1 MGLGETGDWAGATQ
15 RIVKMIQGGDDPL
28 EGALPEGYGSQRL
41 LEAFAR
47 EFEAENGME
56 LGMAFPTMLAGFSGA
71 CQGAFLAPMVKNVQP
86 SLALKWTSL
95 VIQFIGVAEAGQQK
109 STLLNEVMDP
119 LKRALDRGP
128 AAEHRRSL
136 VEKLRKE
143 AMDGFGSTGLKVDGD
158 TAAWEKVY
166 NGGLCPSSITDQGT
180 PEGIRNNIVRHGGH
194 RVILTAEPDVLAE
207 ISQYQNR
214 GAGGSIGLFLRGW
227 NQEDLAVDRA
237 GTDALYVREPSLPY
251 VIMLQP
257 DSFQKHTG
265 GNGQGDDDFIDRGLF
280 SRSWLWKSERV
291 PISDLGD
298 GAETDWALD
307 DLDLSGLDLGAT
319 ETGPLW
325 NMRGV
330 LAERMEAVA
339 LRSNPYRVAK
349 GLEQAWREHKVLW
362 MPRPEDVVRE
372 KLEFDGLAGVKEG
385 WRVQLMRARIRQAVA
400 EADAVTRGVATL
412 LDPMAVRFTD
422 HVMRIAAVLT
432 LASDPDAKT
441 VDTGHVE
448 DVATR
453 LMPWLWAGW
462 LRVMRERLEASAA
475 LAVEESVLK
484 NPKGMDLSAGGVILR
499 SLAKLTESDAPKA
512 MGGFLPMEI
521 FQKARRAMRSSKK
534 PSAWITEHLHK
545 ELAEVVKEGLVQE
558 VGAAAD
564 AAGKVTKRYRLA
576 PGVYEKINNSGQ

>member
-1 MGLGETGDWAGATQ
+1 MGLGETGDWSGAVG
-15 RIVKMIQGGDDPL
+15 RIVKMINGEDDPL

-41 LEAFAR
+41 LEAFSR

-71 CQGAFLAPMVKNVQP
+71 AQGAFLAPMVKDVKP
-86 SLALKWTSL
+86 ALSVLWTS
-95 VIQFIGVAEAGQQK
+95 VVVQFIGVAEAGQQK
-109 STLLNEVMDP
+109 STLLKEVMEP
-119 LKRALDRGP
+119 LKAALDRGEG
-128 AAEHRRSL
+128 AEHRRKL
-136 VEKLRKE
+136 VEAWRKE
-143 AMDGFGSTGLKVDGD
+143 AQDAFGSTGLKVDGD

-207 ISQYQNR
+207 VNQYQNR

-237 GTDALYVREPSLPY
+237 STDALYVREPSLPY

-280 SRSWLWKSERV
+280 SRSWLWKAERV
-291 PISDLGD
+291 PVSDLGE
-298 GAETDWALD
+298 GEPDWALD
-307 DLDLSGLDLGAT
+307 DLDLSGLDLGAA
-319 ETGPLW
+319 ETGMLW
-325 NMRGV
+325 NLRGV
-330 LAERMEAVA
+330 LAERMARVA
-339 LRSNPYRVAK
+339 LRSNAYRVSK

-362 MPRPEDVVRE
+362 MPRPKDVLRE
-372 KLEFDGLAGVKEG
+372 KLEFDGLDGVKAG
-385 WRVQLMRARIRQAVA
+385 WRVQMMRARIRQAVA
-400 EADAVTRGVATL
+400 EANAQTPGVATL
-412 LDPMAVRFTD
+412 LDPMAVRYTD
-422 HVMRIAAVLT
+422 HVMRLAAVLT
-432 LASDPDAKT
+432 LADDPDAKT

-453 LMPWLWAGW
+453 LMPWLWSGW
-462 LRVMRERLEASAA
+462 LRVMRERLENSAA

-499 SLAKLTESDAPKA
+499 SMAKLTGEDGPKA
-512 MGGFLPMEI
+512 MGGFLPTEI

-545 ELAEVVKEGLVQE
+545 ELAEVVQEGLVQE
-558 VGAAAD
+558 VGKTET
-564 AAGKVTKRYRLA
+564 AAGKPTARYRLA
-576 PGVYEKINNSGQ
+576 PGVYEKINNSGA